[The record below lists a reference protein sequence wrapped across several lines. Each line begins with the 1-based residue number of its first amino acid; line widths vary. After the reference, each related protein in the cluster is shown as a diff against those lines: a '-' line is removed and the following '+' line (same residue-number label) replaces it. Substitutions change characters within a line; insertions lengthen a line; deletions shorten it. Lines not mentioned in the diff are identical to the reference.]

1 MIMNNKHKAVWAAAA
16 LIVVFLGLVLWYM
29 ATHPAPMAVA
39 PGTSTTTPPV
49 AVGEPVHII
58 DSGEY
63 YDIDAAYPGATP
75 LSASAGLTADEGAV
89 MLMRAFAENS
99 VTAFKENVDVES
111 LTPVERELFGLTD
124 GRKYAMTIEYD
135 LYQSPNTITYVYLIF
150 QDTLGAHPNTYY
162 RTFTF
167 DRATGENLHMEDL
180 FIPGAAYLE
189 RLSARTRVDLPQIMA
204 SKGDI
209 SPEQVD
215 RDFIN
220 TGTLPITDAFGNFAI
235 DGETLTVIF
244 PPYQVGP
251 YVYGRIDVPIPLT
264 DLRDILA
271 LKYRP

>member
-1 MIMNNKHKAVWAAAA
+1 MIMNNKHKAVWAAAG
-16 LIVVFLGLVLWYM
+16 LIVVFLVLVLWYM
-29 ATHPAPMAVA
+29 ATHPAPTAVA
-39 PGTSTTTPPV
+39 PGTSTTTPRV
-49 AVGEPVHII
+49 VIGEPVHII

-63 YDIDAAYPGATP
+63 YEIDAAYPGATP
-75 LSASAGLTADEGAV
+75 LSASAGLTADERAV
-89 MLMRAFAENS
+89 MLMRTFAENS
-99 VTAFKENVDVES
+99 VTTFKENVDVES

-124 GRKYAMTIEYD
+124 GRKYEMTIEYD
-135 LYQSPNTITYVYLIF
+135 LYESPNTITYVYLIY

-180 FIPGAAYLE
+180 FVSGASYLE
-189 RLSARTRVDLPQIMA
+189 RLSQRTRADLPPIMA

-235 DGETLTVIF
+235 DGETLIVIF

-251 YVYGRIDVPIPLT
+251 YVYGRVDVPIPLT